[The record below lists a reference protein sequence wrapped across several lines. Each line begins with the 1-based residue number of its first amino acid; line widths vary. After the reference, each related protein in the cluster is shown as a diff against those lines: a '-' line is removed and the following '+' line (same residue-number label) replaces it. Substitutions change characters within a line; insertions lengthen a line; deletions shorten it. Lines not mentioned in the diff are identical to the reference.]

1 MPGKKT
7 TVLCTI
13 LFMTAKP
20 TVVFFL
26 SCRHRPVSKLQV
38 FRPFGGVFRLFLRM
52 TKKACPS
59 DRKKRAA
66 FLRPAT
72 VLSAPRREYMWTFSG
87 PYCCLG
93 RQLSATLCATAS
105 QYLAA
110 VRGGHALAETVNLFP
125 LPNFGLKSHLHS
137 VQYLFLAYLQGNI
150 AICPTHAQRSIFGE
164 KSFARQ
170 ISEENPIVSQLVI
183 IAAMPPF
190 CQAQI
195 RTSEPVF
202 ILFLQYI
209 IIFLFVSSCSIPQL
223 VPFGR
228 VCFPPCLNSRFC
240 SAQPH
245 CVRFHTHRRLHFVLI
260 I

>member
-110 VRGGHALAETVNLFP
+110 VRGGHALAEAVLLGALTLLRLERSRHNFVHLPVLNFTDGHRHRSGARRGHMP
-125 LPNFGLKSHLHS
+125 LP
-137 VQYLFLAYLQGNI
+137 V
-150 AICPTHAQRSIFGE
+150 R
-164 KSFARQ
+164 
-170 ISEENPIVSQLVI
+170 I
-183 IAAMPPF
+183 I
-190 CQAQI
+190 
-195 RTSEPVF
+195 
-202 ILFLQYI
+202 
-209 IIFLFVSSCSIPQL
+209 
-223 VPFGR
+223 
-228 VCFPPCLNSRFC
+228 
-240 SAQPH
+240 
-245 CVRFHTHRRLHFVLI
+245 
-260 I
+260 

>member
-72 VLSAPRREYMWTFSG
+72 ALSEPRREYMWAFSG

-110 VRGGHALAETVNLFP
+110 VRGGHALAEAVLLGALTLLRLERSLHNFVHLPVLKFTDGHRHRSGARRGHMP
-125 LPNFGLKSHLHS
+125 LPVCMIG
-137 VQYLFLAYLQGNI
+137 YDIYY
-150 AICPTHAQRSIFGE
+150 
-164 KSFARQ
+164 
-170 ISEENPIVSQLVI
+170 PI
-183 IAAMPPF
+183 
-190 CQAQI
+190 
-195 RTSEPVF
+195 
-202 ILFLQYI
+202 
-209 IIFLFVSSCSIPQL
+209 
-223 VPFGR
+223 
-228 VCFPPCLNSRFC
+228 
-240 SAQPH
+240 
-245 CVRFHTHRRLHFVLI
+245 
-260 I
+260 